1 MYHSARTWSE
11 AEISK
16 RMRPNLERM
25 PMLTQLHAD
34 GSASFSDGRTVA
46 KIDSVIYCT
55 GYKYKYRLLEHLNLI
70 RTGELPCCSLY
81 PLLRPE
87 TSCDAWC
94 TSSVGHKR
102 AAVCPCFLSARPV
115 QQRAL
120 EIN

>member
-34 GSASFSDGRTVA
+34 GSASFSDGRSVD

-70 RTGELPCCSLY
+70 RTGEQPCLAVLCTCCFTQRPAAMPNALTVLQACSTLSLLPMFKACPATC
-81 PLLRPE
+81 LR
-87 TSCDAWC
+87 D
-94 TSSVGHKR
+94 
-102 AAVCPCFLSARPV
+102 
-115 QQRAL
+115 
-120 EIN
+120 